1 MSVGRGPTP
10 DSPMTPSAP
19 DQIKLNGHV
28 PRHVA
33 VIMDGNGRWARERG
47 LPRHEGHRAGVRSVR
62 ECVEGCLEVGVEIL
76 TLYAFSTENWARPK
90 AEVLALMGVLQ
101 FYAERERR
109 DLAKQGVEVHVLGE
123 LDRLDR
129 ASRMAV
135 RSITDTTEGGSKLRM
150 NLMISYGSREEILRA
165 VRGLAS
171 RVRDGQLDPG
181 EIDES
186 MLAGALF
193 TADLPDPDLLVR
205 TSGEYRLSNFML
217 WQLAY
222 TELYMT
228 SVLWPDFG
236 REQLYEAILD
246 FQRRERRFGRVS
258 AT

>member
-1 MSVGRGPTP
+1 MNS
-10 DSPMTPSAP
+10 SSL

-47 LPRHEGHRAGVRSVR
+47 LPRHEGHRAGVKSVR
-62 ECVEGCLEVGVEIL
+62 ECVEGCLDAGVEIL

-101 FYAERERR
+101 YYAEKERR
-109 DLAKQGVEVHVLGE
+109 TLARQGVEVHVLGE
-123 LDRLDR
+123 LDRLDL
-129 ASRMAV
+129 ASKMAV
-135 RSITDTTEGGSKLRM
+135 NNITQTTRGGSNLRM
-150 NLMISYGSREEILRA
+150 NLMISYGSREEILKATRD
-165 VRGLAS
+165 LAFQ
-171 RVRDGQLDPG
+171 VKEGALNPD

-186 MLAGALF
+186 RFTGSLF
-193 TADLPDPDLLVR
+193 TSGLPDPDLLVR

-222 TELYMT
+222 TELYIT

-246 FQRRERRFGRVS
+246 FQRRERRFGRVT